1 MIWADGNNRRPTE
14 VSTQKMRERVWR
26 YGPVALWMAVIFF
39 ASTNSMSASNTSRF
53 VRPLLLW
60 LSPDIS
66 EQSLTFAH
74 FMVRK
79 CAHFTEYAVLALL
92 AARAFLTSSI
102 ALLRHRWLAVS
113 FVLVATYA
121 LLDEYHQTFAS
132 SRTGSIHDSFIDIAG
147 GAAGLV
153 ALTLCRTY
161 YSRRK
166 TSEITS
172 RAVRPVSVSKPG
184 RFYN

>member
-14 VSTQKMRERVWR
+14 VSTQKMRERLWR
-26 YGPVALWMAVIFF
+26 YGPVLLWMAVIFF

-66 EQSLTFAH
+66 EQGLAFAH

-92 AARAFLTSSI
+92 AARAFLTSSHC
-102 ALLRHRWLAVS
+102 ALRRNWFIVAFS
-113 FVLVATYA
+113 LVALYS
-121 LLDEYHQTFAS
+121 LMDEAHQFFVP
-132 SRTGSIHDSFIDIAG
+132 SRTGAISDSLIDMAG
-147 GAAGLV
+147 GATALAALGL
-153 ALTLCRTY
+153 
-161 YSRRK
+161 
-166 TSEITS
+166 S
-172 RAVRPVSVSKPG
+172 RAWWQARQ
-184 RFYN
+184 RNARDFAH